1 MFLVAETIMTEN
13 MTDLEALYQ
22 NATFD
27 YLEDDNT
34 TDITDF
40 TDALDTTEDFL
51 VNLEYNFY
59 ETK

>member
-1 MFLVAETIMTEN
+1 MTEN

-27 YLEDDNT
+27 YLEDDNK

-51 VNLEYNFY
+51 VNLDYNFY
-59 ETK
+59 DTK

>member
-1 MFLVAETIMTEN
+1 MTEN

-51 VNLEYNFY
+51 VNLDHNFY
-59 ETK
+59 DTK